1 MRGCSRRGRGARVN
15 PGSDHSGIVA
25 PHDLRSAYYRYVVQ
39 GLPGGWSEM
48 DADIA
53 EGCAAR
59 TSILVVDDHTTFAEL
74 LTGALGQEPDLRSVG
89 VAGDVES
96 SVRLCAA
103 LRPDVVVM
111 DYHLS
116 GGNGVAASVRI
127 LRERPGTRIVML
139 TGDPAQHVLE
149 AAAST
154 GICAFLPKDG
164 SLRTLLETIRSARC
178 GTMAV
183 HPSLLAGPDPARRSG
198 GEVPALTRRELQVL
212 RLMAQGHSVGTNARL
227 LNITPNTCR
236 GYVKTILAKLGAH
249 SQLEAVAVAS
259 ELGLL
264 TARS

>member
-1 MRGCSRRGRGARVN
+1 
-15 PGSDHSGIVA
+15 
-25 PHDLRSAYYRYVVQ
+25 
-39 GLPGGWSEM
+39 M
-48 DADIA
+48 DTDIA

-74 LTGALGQEPDLRSVG
+74 LTGALSQEPDLRSVG
-89 VAGDVES
+89 VADDVES

-116 GGNGVAASVRI
+116 GGNGVTASARI

-139 TGDPAQHVLE
+139 TGDPTQHVLE

-164 SLRTLLETIRSARC
+164 SLATLLETIRNARC

-183 HPSLLAGPDPARRSG
+183 HPSLLAAPARRPAA
-198 GEVPALTRRELQVL
+198 EVPALTHRELQVL
-212 RLMAQGHSVGTNARL
+212 RLMAEGHGVGANARL

-249 SQLEAVAVAS
+249 SQLEAVAAAS
-259 ELGLL
+259 RLGLL

>member
-1 MRGCSRRGRGARVN
+1 
-15 PGSDHSGIVA
+15 
-25 PHDLRSAYYRYVVQ
+25 
-39 GLPGGWSEM
+39 M
-48 DADIA
+48 DTDIA

-74 LTGALGQEPDLRSVG
+74 LTGALSQEPDLRSVG
-89 VAGDVES
+89 VADDVES

-116 GGNGVAASVRI
+116 GGNGVTASARI

-139 TGDPAQHVLE
+139 TGDPTQHVLE

-164 SLRTLLETIRSARC
+164 SLATLLETIRNARC

-183 HPSLLAGPDPARRSG
+183 HPSLLAAPARRPAT
-198 GEVPALTRRELQVL
+198 EVPALTQRELQVL
-212 RLMAQGHSVGTNARL
+212 RLMAEGHGVGANARL

-249 SQLEAVAVAS
+249 SQLEAVAAAS
-259 ELGLL
+259 RLGLL